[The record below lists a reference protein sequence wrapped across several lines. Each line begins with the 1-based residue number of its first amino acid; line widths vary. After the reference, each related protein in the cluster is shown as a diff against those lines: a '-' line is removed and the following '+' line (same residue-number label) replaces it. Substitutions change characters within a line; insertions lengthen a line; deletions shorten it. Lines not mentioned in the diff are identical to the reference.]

1 MKKKLVVLGLAL
13 AMVLSFTACGG
24 NNKKDASAA
33 PAASA
38 TAADS
43 AAPAESA
50 AAADSAAPAETAAA
64 E

>member
-24 NNKKDASAA
+24 NDKSKESAA
-33 PAASA
+33 PAG
-38 TAADS
+38 
-43 AAPAESA
+43 SA
-50 AAADSAAPAETAAA
+50 AAEESAAPAETPAA

>member
-1 MKKKLVVLGLAL
+1 MKKKLVVLWLAL

-24 NNKKDASAA
+24 NNKKAESAA

-38 TAADS
+38 ATESAAPADS

-50 AAADSAAPAETAAA
+50 AAAETPAA